1 MTLTT
6 AQTIWKQ
13 VLEDLKEV
21 FDPKIFKAHL
31 MRAEVLS
38 VEGGVWTVGVVSA
51 YSADELSRK
60 FKGNIVGFIVDHDE
74 DVQDVV
80 FVDKGEYASRQNS
93 RDYELGNI
101 AQKQFH
107 EERGGGYEYEKD
119 VKQHIVNHLV
129 INDDEKSKG
138 SEVASG
144 SRGSKGRKD
153 RGRENAPLF
162 VDLSNDDVYAET
174 TISLDDMGSH
184 KDKPRLSGIG
194 VGGGQDGV
202 YTGLN
207 PNNVFESFVV
217 GSSNRVAFAASQAVA
232 ESPGK
237 AYNPLFI
244 YGGVG
249 VGKTHLMQA
258 VGNAIVAKFPNLKVQ
273 YFTSER
279 FTNDFVGS
287 LRDKTTD
294 KFRSQYRALDILLID
309 DIQFIA
315 GKDSTQ
321 EEFFHTFNEVV
332 GRGGHILMT
341 SDRTPE
347 EIPQLEE
354 RLVSRF
360 KGGMLVDIGLPDYE
374 MREAIIR
381 VKCHDM
387 GLAMPKESIAF
398 LASRL
403 QSNTREL
410 QGTFLSIVSKI
421 RTNAWTFDLEDVQR
435 AWGEDVTSGPSL
447 ASKNVNSNRVIQ
459 AVHHHFNIRKS
470 DLVGKVRTKN
480 FVIPRQ
486 ICMYLLKT
494 ELDVP
499 YEKIGQIL
507 GGRDH
512 TTIMHG
518 VTQIQQQLSTN
529 EQIRKEIMLIK
540 EVLLG

>member
-6 AQTIWKQ
+6 AQTIWRQ
-13 VLEDLKEV
+13 VLEELKEV

-31 MRAEVLS
+31 MRSEVMSLD
-38 VEGGVWTVGVVSA
+38 ETAWTIGVVSA
-51 YSADELSRK
+51 YSAEELTK
-60 FKGNIVGFIVDHDE
+60 KYKGNIIGFISDHDE
-74 DVQDVV
+74 NIEDVL
-80 FVDKGEYASRQNS
+80 FVDKNDFSNNGVKKSVAKEQVVTSAPIVAIPPVA
-93 RDYELGNI
+93 DPVVVVV
-101 AQKQFH
+101 
-107 EERGGGYEYEKD
+107 EEPVVEIEEISVKKD
-119 VKQHIVNHLV
+119 VNHHKATKKAV
-129 INDDEKSKG
+129 VGNG
-138 SEVASG
+138 
-144 SRGSKGRKD
+144 
-153 RGRENAPLF
+153 PLY
-162 VDLSNDDVYAET
+162 VDLSNEDVYAET
-174 TISLDDMGSH
+174 TISLDDVRGH
-184 KDKPRLSGIG
+184 KDLPRSSGISSAT
-194 VGGGQDGV
+194 GGQGSI

-217 GSSNRVAFAASQAVA
+217 GSSNRVAFAAAQAVA

-249 VGKTHLMQA
+249 VGKTHIMQA
-258 VGNAIVAKFPNLKVQ
+258 VGNAIVAKFPHMKVQ

-287 LRDKTTD
+287 LRDRTTD
-294 KFRSQYRALDILLID
+294 KFRAQYRALDILLID

-332 GRGGHILMT
+332 GKGGHILMT
-341 SDRTPE
+341 SDRSPE
-347 EIPQLEE
+347 DIGQLEE

-374 MREAIIR
+374 MRELIIR
-381 VKCHDM
+381 TKCQEM
-387 GLAMPKESIAF
+387 GLPIPNESVAF
-398 LASRL
+398 LASHI

-421 RTNAWTFDLEDVQR
+421 RTNALTFSLEDVKR

-447 ASKNVNSNRVIQ
+447 ASKNVNTSKVIQ
-459 AVHHHFNIRKS
+459 VVHHHFNIRKA
-470 DLVGKVRTKN
+470 DLLGKVRTKN
-480 FVIPRQ
+480 FVVPRQ

-499 YEKIGQIL
+499 YEKIGELL

-518 VTQIQQQLSTN
+518 VSQIQEQLSTN
-529 EQIRKEIMLIK
+529 DQIRKEIMLIK
-540 EVLLG
+540 ESLTG